1 MANKSPARSP
11 RHSQPHPSRGEASWL
26 LVLLAGLLVAPVAI
40 QLTAFA
46 QVPAPKPAAKPADRA
61 EKVKAVDAASDAME
75 DLSEARFK
83 GGAPLKTDP
92 EQQRLLKRAE
102 LCVEDG
108 RFDLATV
115 LWQKVL
121 DEAGD
126 TLMTRD
132 GRFYTSLAEEVE
144 RTLITLPP
152 EALRTY
158 RLTADGQAEL
168 ILAQA
173 TPTDEENALA
183 EVVRRYFMSA
193 AGDDAAYKLACLALD
208 RYDFVGASRLLAKI
222 IEQHPDPSMPK
233 SEVLLRLGVA
243 SARMGD
249 REAAG
254 KWLTRY
260 ASAGGER
267 PSSEVFDLV
276 LADVQKATQQTVAT
290 GGLSENWPMALGNAA
305 RTGYQ
310 RSLPSEATARTLTEA
325 FSFQFTLAAA
335 EGTQQNPWG
344 GMMGAMGLH
353 GRPFNSG
360 GRNISA
366 IAREPLVAQW
376 RQHQWKPTSQL
387 IFDKGMVIV
396 KTADEL
402 AAFKDTAVE
411 SKPAWHTFMQNE
423 YVLDGQTADM
433 ARMQMQGGVPGV
445 SNNDPRSAPEVF
457 LFGDR
462 VHQSMSLHNGV
473 VYTIEGRRFHANS
486 PTVPGQALL
495 NKPWQWNVTPRRTRS
510 NFLAAYY
517 AVSGKEVGRRAASD
531 EDKEGS
537 QDVGFLGAPVGFGN
551 LVIAP
556 VTDAGAIW
564 LYAMED
570 PRLNKEGT
578 YMPTVWKSYLCD
590 EPSAGCNA
598 WSTIVPAIDGRDL
611 YVTCGTGVVFAVDAV
626 SGNVRW
632 AVRYQRDGKAD
643 TRMRNYGNQ
652 QHRIQPV
659 GFEDDVVIPHG
670 RSLIVMASDSN
681 SISAL
686 DRRTG
691 EILWVSP
698 RAATP
703 TVDDLPVTYC
713 LGVKDN
719 KLFLAGKNIIRTIK
733 LPGGGRGWEREIEDS
748 FGHGALTADALYMP
762 VKNSILK
769 LDLETGKELG
779 QVGVALPTDDPVGN
793 VYSDGQKLWVAGAGR
808 VYAMTTLEHRLT
820 TLAAQIDAGDPEA
833 QLTRMR
839 LTFKDNKL
847 DSALGD
853 LRGAYQLFRQK
864 LNPDDSA
871 NRLFLAMHELKLPQE
886 KPLIALGLLNEFFVQ
901 GSPAPLSAEL
911 KAKRADLLL
920 GSLRIARQNKAAGL
934 TEAILNLSTLLDSD
948 HLVHSA
954 AAAIQA
960 SATAEDRDRLT
971 AAVIGNERNAQAIA
985 IGGLAK
991 IAGAEAKDSLTKV
1004 IASGDERAKL
1014 AGARALANLG
1024 ERDTLNTFVSLL
1036 ASENSRTRLR
1046 SHQALRAMTGQS
1058 IAFSAEGKPDE
1069 RAKSIE
1075 AWKKWIDTDG
1085 KTAKLTIPLP
1095 ENDVPLGRTLFV
1107 SFGQSTI
1114 VELDADKKERWRH
1127 RLSNPWA
1134 CQGLPNGNR
1143 LIAAFAQNQNIIVEF
1158 SEDGKEIW
1166 RKEKLP
1172 SIPYS
1177 VQRLENGNTLV
1188 CCADVQ
1194 QVLEISPDG
1203 SSKSTQVAG
1212 RPMYAQRLENG
1223 NTLIALQQGG
1233 RVIEQDAKNAIV
1245 WEARG
1250 MNGPCFCQRLDT
1262 GNTLIVQMHTG
1273 QVVEVD
1279 SSGQKTVW
1287 SSKVP
1292 LVNPICAQRLNN
1304 GNTLISDNNGV
1315 VEVDPTGQQVKW
1327 RHAQNNVTGVSQ
1339 F

>member
-1 MANKSPARSP
+1 MPYPNTL
-11 RHSQPHPSRGEASWL
+11 GLTL
-26 LVLLAGLLVAPVAI
+26 LIAGLIFAPLAIHLAVAQAPLVKRPI
-40 QLTAFA
+40 
-46 QVPAPKPAAKPADRA
+46 PAGDPAV
-61 EKVKAVDAASDAME
+61 KVKAGDDADEAMK
-75 DLSEARFK
+75 DLAETKFP

-102 LCVEDG
+102 ICVEDG

-144 RTLITLPP
+144 RTIIKLPP

-168 ILAQA
+168 ILSQA
-173 TPTDEENALA
+173 TAGDEEDALA
-183 EVVRRYFMSA
+183 QVVRRYFMSA

-208 RYDFVGASRLLAKI
+208 RHDFVGASRLLAKI
-222 IEQHPDPSMPK
+222 MEQHPDPSMPP
-233 SEVLLRLGVA
+233 SEVLLRLSVA

-267 PSSEVFDLV
+267 PSSEVFDMV
-276 LADVQKATQQTVAT
+276 LADVQQAMQQAVAAGATA
-290 GGLSENWPMALGNAA
+290 ENWPMTLGGPS
-305 RTGYQ
+305 RTGHQ

-325 FSFQFTLAAA
+325 WVHQFPIAASD
-335 EGTQQNPWG
+335 GMQQNPWG

-353 GRPFNSG
+353 GRPFNAN
-360 GRNISA
+360 GRNVAA
-366 IAREPLVAQW
+366 IAREPLVSQW
-376 RQHQWKPTSQL
+376 RQHAWMPTAGL
-387 IFDKGMVIV
+387 LFDKGLVIV

-402 AAFKDTAVE
+402 AAFNVAAVE
-411 SKPAWHTFMQNE
+411 SKPVWQTFMKNE

-433 ARMQMQGGVPGV
+433 SRMQMQGGMQGQT
-445 SNNDPRSAPEVF
+445 NNQPRSAPEVF

-462 VHQSMSLHNGV
+462 VHQAMSLHNGI
-473 VYTIEGRRFHANS
+473 VYTIEGRQFHADS
-486 PTVPGQALL
+486 PTLPGQSLL
-495 NKPWQWNVTPRRTRS
+495 SKPWQWNVTPRRTRS
-510 NFLAAYY
+510 NFLAAYH
-517 AVSGKEVGRRAASD
+517 VRTGKFAGHRAASD

-537 QDVGFLGAPVGFGN
+537 QDVGFLGAPIGFGN
-551 LVIAP
+551 LIIAP
-556 VTDAGAIW
+556 VTDGGAIW

-570 PRLNKEGT
+570 ARLSKEGK

-590 EPSAGCNA
+590 EPSAGSDA
-598 WSTIVPAIDGRDL
+598 WSTIVPALDGRDL

-632 AVRYQRDGKAD
+632 AVRYQRDGKPD
-643 TRMRNYGNQ
+643 LRMRNYGNQ
-652 QHRIQPV
+652 QNRIQPE

-681 SISAL
+681 TITSL

-691 EILWVSP
+691 EILWTSP
-698 RAATP
+698 RTDMP
-703 TVDDLPVTYC
+703 TKDDRGVTYC
-713 LGVKDN
+713 LGIKDN
-719 KLFLAGKNIIRTIK
+719 LLYLAGQKIIRTIK
-733 LPGGGRGWEREIEDS
+733 LPGGRIGWDREIEHS
-748 FGHGALTADALYMP
+748 YGHGALTADALYIP
-762 VKNSILK
+762 VKDSILK
-769 LDLETGKELG
+769 LDLKTGAELG

-808 VYAMTTLEHRLT
+808 IYAMTTLEHRLK
-820 TLAAQIDAGDPEA
+820 TLSEQIAAGDPEA

-839 LTFKDNKL
+839 LMFKDKKL
-847 DSALGD
+847 ESALTD

-864 LNPDDSA
+864 TDPEESV
-871 NRLFLAMHELKLPQE
+871 NRLFLAIHELKLPQE
-886 KPLIALGLLNEFFVQ
+886 EPLIALGLLHEFFVS
-901 GSPAPLSAEL
+901 GSPPPLTGEL
-911 KAKRADLLL
+911 KAKRADVLLS
-920 GSLRIARQNKAAGL
+920 SLRIARQKKSPGL
-934 TEAILNLSTLLDSD
+934 TPAILQLASLLDSD

-960 SATAEDRDRLT
+960 SATPADRDSLV
-971 AAVIGNERNAQAIA
+971 AAVDSAVPNAQAIA
-985 IGGLAK
+985 VSGFAK
-991 IAGAEAKDSLTKV
+991 IAGADAKDSLTKAV
-1004 IASGDERAKL
+1004 TSGDERVKL
-1014 AGARALANLG
+1014 AAARALANLG
-1024 ERDTLNTFVSLL
+1024 ERDSLNTFLALL
-1036 ASENSRTRLR
+1036 SADNSRTRLR
-1046 SHQALRAMTGQS
+1046 SHQALRAMTGQA
-1058 IAFSAEGKPDE
+1058 IAFSAEGKPED
-1069 RAKSIE
+1069 RAKSVE
-1075 AWKKWIDTDG
+1075 AWKKWVDTEG

-1095 ENDVPLGRTLFV
+1095 ETDVPLGRTLFV

-1114 VELDADKKERWRH
+1114 VELDADRKERWRH

-1143 LIAAFAQNQNIIVEF
+1143 LIAAFAQNQNIIVEY

-1166 RKEKLP
+1166 KKEKLP

-1177 VQRLENGNTLV
+1177 VQRLENGSTLV

-1194 QVLEISPDG
+1194 QVLEIAPDL
-1203 SSKSTQVAG
+1203 STKSTQVAG
-1212 RPMYAQRLENG
+1212 RPMYAQRLDNG

-1233 RVIEQDAKNAIV
+1233 RVVEMDAKNQTV

-1279 SSGQKTVW
+1279 ASGQKTVW
-1287 SSKVP
+1287 NSKVP
-1292 LVNPICAQRLNN
+1292 LVNPICAQRLTN
-1304 GNTLISDNNGV
+1304 GNTLIADNNGV
-1315 VEVDPTGQQVKW
+1315 IEVDPTGQKVIW